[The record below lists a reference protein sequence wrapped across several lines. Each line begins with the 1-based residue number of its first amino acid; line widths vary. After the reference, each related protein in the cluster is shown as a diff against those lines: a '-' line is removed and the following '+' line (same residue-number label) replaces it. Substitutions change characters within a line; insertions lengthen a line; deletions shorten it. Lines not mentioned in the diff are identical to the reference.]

1 MEFQRGIPV
10 PGAALDQFTLPSD
23 DLCFQLPAAAGD
35 EFLMQKSKVSFL
47 SRLHVLYDSFIF
59 VTPEYGTMLLCCE
72 EIIVHGKPCLI
83 GMIHALRQV
92 RRNRRGRKPYIPSQ
106 HTGKVYQSG
115 DRIEI
120 LVVKSSISSMTRSDD
135 MSRRKGSMYRP
146 PLMVWTA
153 PIM

>member
-1 MEFQRGIPV
+1 MILLVHFFCSLPYLLKVMEFRRDIPV

-47 SRLHVLYDSFIF
+47 SSLHVLYDSLIFI
-59 VTPEYGTMLLCCE
+59 TPEYGTMLLCCE
-72 EIIVHGKPCLI
+72 EIIVHGKSCLI
-83 GMIHALRQV
+83 GAIHALHQV

-120 LVVKSSISSMTRSDD
+120 LCRKVIDLIDD
-135 MSRRKGSMYRP
+135 QVR
-146 PLMVWTA
+146 
-153 PIM
+153 